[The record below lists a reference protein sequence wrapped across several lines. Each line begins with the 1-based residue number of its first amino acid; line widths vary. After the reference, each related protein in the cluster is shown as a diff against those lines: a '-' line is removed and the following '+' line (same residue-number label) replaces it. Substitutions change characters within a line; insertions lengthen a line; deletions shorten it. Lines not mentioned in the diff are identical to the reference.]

1 VSGKSPWMGRA
12 PHGTDA
18 RARWHWRQGH
28 KPLRKFCELCAD
40 AAMIAR
46 HHRNDSSRTAWR
58 QAA

>member
-1 VSGKSPWMGRA
+1 MGRA

-18 RARWHWRQGH
+18 RARWHLRHGH
-28 KPLRKFCELCAD
+28 KPLRKFCGLCAD

-46 HHRNDSSRTAWR
+46 QHRNDSSRTAWR